1 MNQSYMINRDADSFL
16 EHSRQIHS
24 LAESLSQDGIAIYEH
39 SYSMLSFG
47 SWFLILGKRKYRVR
61 FTWDGKDGILKAEE
75 ALIPNSR
82 TIIKWKEIA
91 LDFDT
96 KSVGDNIFKSIE
108 DFIRKKFQAQ
118 PVNEGDG

>member
-1 MNQSYMINRDADSFL
+1 MINRDPDSFL
-16 EHSRQIHS
+16 EHSRQIYS
-24 LAESLSQDGIAIYEH
+24 LAESLSKDGIAVYEH
-39 SYSMLSFG
+39 SYDMLSFG
-47 SWFLILGKRKYRVR
+47 SWFLILGKRKYRFR
-61 FTWDGKDGILKAEE
+61 FTWDGKDGILKGEE
-75 ALIPNSR
+75 ALTPNSR